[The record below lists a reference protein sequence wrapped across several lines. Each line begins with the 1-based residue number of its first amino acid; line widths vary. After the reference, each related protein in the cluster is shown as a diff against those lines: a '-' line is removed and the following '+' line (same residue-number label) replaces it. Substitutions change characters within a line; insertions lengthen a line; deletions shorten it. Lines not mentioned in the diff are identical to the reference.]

1 MNTVVALLIVALS
14 AIVAAAIMLLVRRR
28 APDGGYFND
37 SDRAAGVFG
46 VLGTGFAIILGLV
59 ILMGFEI
66 YGTANEAARHE
77 AVATHAMFN
86 DEHVFAPADQQTISG
101 DLVCYARAVIYKEWP
116 SMEESN
122 SPSPVVD
129 GWATKLDTA
138 VKDIKIDG
146 PKQQMNYAAMLE
158 TAGAR
163 EDARQT
169 RLMEAENVLPNLFW
183 IVLFTGA
190 IAVIVFMFFW
200 ADSGERKRVQ
210 VLMVGGVTALI
221 VSSLLLVSLLD
232 SPIGQRTGKIHPTE
246 MTHTLEMM
254 EAQLPADFK
263 APCSSTGEPTT

>member
-1 MNTVVALLIVALS
+1 MNTAVALLIVALS
-14 AIVAAAIMLLVRRR
+14 AILAAAIMLLVRRR

-66 YGTANEAARHE
+66 YGTANEAARNE
-77 AVATHAMFN
+77 AVETHAMFN
-86 DEHVFAPADQQTISG
+86 DEHVFGASDQSVIQG

-122 SPSPVVD
+122 SPSSVVD
-129 GWATKLDTA
+129 VWAQKLDSA

-146 PKQQMNYAAMLE
+146 PKQQMNYGAMLE

-163 EDARQT
+163 ESARQT

-183 IVLFTGA
+183 LVLFTGA

-210 VLMVGGVTALI
+210 VLMVGAVTALI

-232 SPIGQRTGKIHPTE
+232 SPIGQRAGKIHPTE
-246 MTHTLEMM
+246 MQHTLELM
-254 EAQLPADFK
+254 EAQLPATFK
-263 APCSSTGEPTT
+263 APCSPMGEPTA